1 MTSVMNLTLDPA
13 KFSRP
18 SRVESAICCI
28 RIITMQIMSSS
39 FYSQIKVLP
48 EKEQK
53 ASYSFFLIKSILSQF
68 FDITGHAEQTVI
80 ASDDHA
86 LIISNQKFFINFN
99 NIPKSYEW
107 FTVRRK
113 IGWKN
118 YKIASFHMC
127 AYTVLI
133 VRQCLENLPCY
144 MSNIYI
150 VYNKVTCANA

>member
-1 MTSVMNLTLDPA
+1 MIRYVIGPVRETELSVLVEKGVEMTSVMNLTLDPA

-80 ASDDHA
+80 ASDDHVA
-86 LIISNQKFFINFN
+86 
-99 NIPKSYEW
+99 
-107 FTVRRK
+107 
-113 IGWKN
+113 
-118 YKIASFHMC
+118 
-127 AYTVLI
+127 
-133 VRQCLENLPCY
+133 
-144 MSNIYI
+144 
-150 VYNKVTCANA
+150 